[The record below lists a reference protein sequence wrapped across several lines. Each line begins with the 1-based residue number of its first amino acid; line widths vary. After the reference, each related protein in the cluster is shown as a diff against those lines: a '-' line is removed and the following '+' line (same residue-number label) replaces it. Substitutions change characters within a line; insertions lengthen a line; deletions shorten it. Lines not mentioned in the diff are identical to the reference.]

1 MLTRKKFIQK
11 YKSDC
16 NYYFDG
22 YYRNNIDDF
31 LNKIYDDFEQKIKAK
46 DKEIERLN
54 CRAYHAEGYISDLHN
69 HPKDKKF
76 YYAKA
81 RSIVAML
88 FWKAKRQ
95 KKVFQKYYEEY
106 GRNHSLTQNY
116 RGMYEQA
123 IMDFNNSRKMLKE
136 SK

>member
-46 DKEIERLN
+46 DKEIEVLRAQRDGAIAVVQDH
-54 CRAYHAEGYISDLHN
+54 RAYTA
-69 HPKDKKF
+69 KKCLEI
-76 YYAKA
+76 KQ
-81 RSIVAML
+81 RD
-88 FWKAKRQ
+88 
-95 KKVFQKYYEEY
+95 EEIE
-106 GRNHSLTQNY
+106 R
-116 RGMYEQA
+116 
-123 IMDFNNSRKMLKE
+123 LKE
-136 SK
+136 FEEMVEWMELNSNRSLCDYYNNKDNK